1 MRLISSMRPSLWGI
15 AIDDQPS
22 VPAEKRLD
30 FCYGC
35 YNDDCHSAATSFSI
49 FAFVAS
55 VFCSSILAA

>member
-1 MRLISSMRPSLWGI
+1 MRSSLCGI
-15 AIDDQPS
+15 AIANSPS
-22 VPAEKRLD
+22 VSAEKRLD